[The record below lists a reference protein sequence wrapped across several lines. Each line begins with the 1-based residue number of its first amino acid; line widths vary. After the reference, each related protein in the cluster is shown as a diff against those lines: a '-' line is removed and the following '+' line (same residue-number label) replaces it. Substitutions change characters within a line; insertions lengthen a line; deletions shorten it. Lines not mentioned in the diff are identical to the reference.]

1 MKHYIAKDGYIYTLK
16 DVPLSKEIWTPDD
29 IAEGDLGLMSDEDY
43 EEYKKKNYKSD
54 L

>member
-16 DVPLSKEIWTPDD
+16 DVPLGKEIWTPDD
-29 IAEGDLGLMSDEDY
+29 IAEGDLGLMSAEEY
-43 EEYKKKNYKSD
+43 EEYKKNYKFD